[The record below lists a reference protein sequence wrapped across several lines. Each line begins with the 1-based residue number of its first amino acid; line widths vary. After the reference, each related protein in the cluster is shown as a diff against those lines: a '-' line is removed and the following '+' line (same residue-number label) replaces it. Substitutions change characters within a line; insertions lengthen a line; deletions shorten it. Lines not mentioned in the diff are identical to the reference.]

1 VSRRGAL
8 SPRAKPLIQ
17 TGGCSSEY
25 PTFKA
30 PLGVGGI
37 SENQFPRKFSQRQ
50 FGSIPICTDR
60 SKNNHTI
67 GDKTRSTT
75 GILAVKGLVDRARRS
90 WYLIMCGN
98 NDHLLGRGVTEREL
112 IDPDYFQIHRL
123 LFEPIPG
130 RVTPSTFDGQEGTVA
145 PEAGDSDE
153 SQRYN
158 GVAYAV
164 SSE

>member
-98 NDHLLGRGVTEREL
+98 TETNTRPSSGSRRDRKRVDRPGL
-112 IDPDYFQIHRL
+112 FPDPPAALRADTGTCDTIDFRR
-123 LFEPIPG
+123 PG
-130 RVTPSTFDGQEGTVA
+130 RNSG
-145 PEAGDSDE
+145 S
-153 SQRYN
+153 
-158 GVAYAV
+158 
-164 SSE
+164 